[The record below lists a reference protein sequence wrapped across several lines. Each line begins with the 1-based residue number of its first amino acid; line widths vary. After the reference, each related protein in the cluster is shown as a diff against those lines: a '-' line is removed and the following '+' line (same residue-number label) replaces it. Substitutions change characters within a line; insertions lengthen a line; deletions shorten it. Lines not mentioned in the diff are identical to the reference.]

1 MHTKQNTLTF
11 MQRIKDSALE
21 IKSVKSLCGCAMLTA
36 LHVVISSVRIV
47 ISNLLE
53 ISFSYLAVGVCAM
66 MYGPLLTGLAVV
78 IADLLNY
85 IVRPSGPFFPGFTI
99 NAFVSAF
106 IYGCFLYKKEVTLP
120 RTILCRL
127 TVVIVINLILTPI
140 WLNILYGN
148 ALFAMPR
155 IIKNIVMFPI
165 DTALLYI
172 TLKTASRISI
182 HRNK

>member
-1 MHTKQNTLTF
+1 
-11 MQRIKDSALE
+11 
-21 IKSVKSLCGCAMLTA
+21 MLTA

-66 MYGPLLTGLAVV
+66 MYGPLLTGLAGV

-85 IVRPSGPFFPGFTI
+85 IVRQSGPFFPGFTI

-120 RTILCRL
+120 RTIICRL

-148 ALFAMPR
+148 GMLNA
-155 IIKNIVMFPI
+155 ISEDIKDFYE
-165 DTALLYI
+165 L
-172 TLKTASRISI
+172 
-182 HRNK
+182 

>member
-1 MHTKQNTLTF
+1 
-11 MQRIKDSALE
+11 
-21 IKSVKSLCGCAMLTA
+21 MLTA

-66 MYGPLLTGLAVV
+66 MYGPLLTGLAGV

-106 IYGCFLYKKEVTLP
+106 YLRMFSLQKRGYTSKNHFMS
-120 RTILCRL
+120 
-127 TVVIVINLILTPI
+127 INCC
-140 WLNILYGN
+140 
-148 ALFAMPR
+148 
-155 IIKNIVMFPI
+155 
-165 DTALLYI
+165 DC
-172 TLKTASRISI
+172 
-182 HRNK
+182 H